1 MGITTIV
8 SYGVS
13 QYLFGVLVPPIARD
27 LGWDKAAINGAY
39 SLTVLISGI
48 LGFGV
53 GRLVDRFGARL
64 LMSAGSALLGISLLL
79 LSRVHTLPQF
89 YALWGVGI
97 GLGTALTY
105 YPVSFTV
112 VANWFERRRMSALSL
127 LTFFGAFASTVFY
140 PLNGWLVGAFGW
152 RDAVAI
158 VGAVNLVIAL
168 PLHSF
173 IIRRHP
179 EDVGLRPDGHGIKV
193 DEPAASITGMRLSQ
207 ALRTTAFWLITAA
220 ISLSFFATTTVVVEH
235 IDFLVSR
242 GLPLTL
248 VTTIVGLWGLAYLPG
263 RSIVAF
269 FGGKI
274 SLQLLMVVTLLVE
287 AGGVFILLSA
297 RDAWGAVAY
306 VLVFGG
312 AYGASAPLRGAIM
325 AERFGRLSYGAIIA
339 AQGIPIAILSAL
351 GPAVGGRII
360 DVVGFGLAFKLCIA
374 TLLAG
379 AVLMSLP
386 MPRSRAVQ

>member
-1 MGITTIV
+1 MGVTTIV

-13 QYLFGVLVPPIARD
+13 QYLIGVLVPPIAQD

-39 SLTVLISGI
+39 SMTVLVSGL
-48 LGFGV
+48 LGFAV

-64 LMSAGSALLGISLLL
+64 LMSAGSALLGVSLIL
-79 LSRVHTLPQF
+79 LSFVQTLPQF
-89 YALWGVGI
+89 YVLWGAGI

-112 VANWFERRRMSALSL
+112 VTNWFERRRMNALSL

-140 PLNGWLVGAFGW
+140 PLNGWLVASLGW

-158 VGAVNLVIAL
+158 IGAVNLVIAL
-168 PLHSF
+168 PLHAF
-173 IIRRHP
+173 IVRRHP
-179 EDVGLRPDGHGIKV
+179 EDVGLLPDGV
-193 DEPAASITGMRLSQ
+193 RVRSDEPSPPIAGMRLSQ
-207 ALRTTAFWLITAA
+207 ALRTATFWLITAA

-263 RSIVAF
+263 RSIVAV
-269 FGGKI
+269 FGGRI
-274 SLQLLMVVTLLVE
+274 SLQLLMVITILVE
-287 AGGVFILLSA
+287 AAGVYILLGA

-306 VLVFGG
+306 VVVFGG

-325 AERFGRLSYGAIIA
+325 AERFGRLAYGAIIA

-351 GPAVGGRII
+351 GPAVGGRVI
-360 DVVGFGLAFKLCIA
+360 DVIGFAAAFKLCIA
-374 TLLAG
+374 TLLLG
-379 AVLMSLP
+379 AVLMALP
-386 MPRSRAVQ
+386 MPRSRAAQ